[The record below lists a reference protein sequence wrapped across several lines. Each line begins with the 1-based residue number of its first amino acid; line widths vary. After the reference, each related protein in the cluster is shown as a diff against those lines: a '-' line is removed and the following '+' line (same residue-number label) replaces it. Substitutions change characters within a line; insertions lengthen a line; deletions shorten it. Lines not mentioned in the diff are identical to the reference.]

1 MLTRHFFFPAIIL
14 SVLFV
19 PSVLTLAKDQSE
31 AHPTKKEAAEQLK
44 AAKDGTRKTPII
56 LEGKVVEII
65 DGETLLVLVDKTKH
79 QVRLMETKQSKQDK
93 PPAEKAKKAL
103 ADKFLNKMVQVTC
116 IGMNDQ
122 GPIFGTV
129 KLSKSDQPK
138 SYWLT
143 SSTNTRHNNNCRYY
157 QKSKGQSCGPND
169 GKPCK
174 ICGG

>member
-1 MLTRHFFFPAIIL
+1 MFKKFFFFPPI
-14 SVLFV
+14 
-19 PSVLTLAKDQSE
+19 VLTLIFIASSTAFAKETGGDNAGQ
-31 AHPTKKEAAEQLK
+31 KEAAEQLK

-65 DGETLLVLVDKTKH
+65 DAETLLVLVDKTKH
-79 QVRLMETKQSKQDK
+79 QVRLLETKQSKKEK
-93 PPAEKAKKAL
+93 PPAERAKKAL
-103 ADKFLNKMVQVTC
+103 SDKFLNKMVQVTC

-129 KLSKSDQPK
+129 KLSKTDQEK

-143 SSTNTRHNNNCRYY
+143 TSTKVRHNNKCRYY
-157 QKSKGQSCGPND
+157 QKSKGQPCGPNE